1 LRAWLWVSPWNNHLI
16 KDDKVQPREFNDI
29 NKTTWNWTIL
39 HGMKTLLKVESCGLR
54 ATQLPEKDKWKFDV
68 LSEKACRRKLAQTKN
83 VRRKIVGRQS
93 DDNGQKRIKK
103 SDQKIYRVGYYQS
116 YEFSVVNTRYKSHA
130 LLITFWVI
138 FALMNYLFRQS
149 NL

>member
-1 LRAWLWVSPWNNHLI
+1 MRTWLWVSPWNNHLI

-29 NKTTWNWTIL
+29 KKTTWNWTIL

-83 VRRKIVGRQS
+83 VRRKSVGRQS
-93 DDNGQKRIKK
+93 DDNGQKRIKFFWSENLSGRLLSIVWIQCCKYSLQK
-103 SDQKIYRVGYYQS
+103 SRV
-116 YEFSVVNTRYKSHA
+116 T
-130 LLITFWVI
+130 
-138 FALMNYLFRQS
+138 NYFLS
-149 NL
+149 NFCTNELPVPPK